1 MGIKVTGDSVDDN
14 LTPDWSFEKRL
25 SAGLFNQ
32 LNAITLDSQE
42 NIHKLTVT
50 SLLSGQTESDLV
62 KTGRKIPLTKWG
74 SVSERAGLTFKY
86 AEIVPRIIDHFVPAK
101 LSWVIGHQ
109 FAIADHFDPFRTC
122 SHGCSFTGQFAVN
135 TIVVPV
141 IPDQTGA

>member
-62 KTGRKIPLTKWG
+62 KTGRKIPLTKWVINDNYN
-74 SVSERAGLTFKY
+74 SRSATT
-86 AEIVPRIIDHFVPAK
+86 IIPVPF
-101 LSWVIGHQ
+101 
-109 FAIADHFDPFRTC
+109 
-122 SHGCSFTGQFAVN
+122 SF
-135 TIVVPV
+135 
-141 IPDQTGA
+141 